1 MPRQLEQLPPDSTTL
16 ARKVQALER
25 QVAELRAARRLDA
38 ATIGLI
44 RTATGGARVEVSQ
57 DAQALRVYANDDTL
71 LAELGP
77 ESSGGGGLWTRGL
90 QDPYNMSAF
99 LGSGELAFRPVE
111 NGLVDTPASVT
122 YDTDSTQYADL
133 ILTSGNLAP
142 TDKPARILL
151 ETVFAGGIP
160 YVYVTGDQSNQCNLD
175 VNGVFSA
182 LNIASGTVAI
192 TPSAANT
199 PTSVTVSGLNVEGAF
214 LRAFTGISNPAPGS
228 TTGNNGV
235 TGTGYSNLTSSGMT
249 VWATR
254 QNTTAVTVS
263 WMIIGSDI

>member
-1 MPRQLEQLPPDSTTL
+1 MPRQLDQLPADSTTL

-25 QVAELRAARRLDA
+25 QVAELRAARRLDS

-44 RTATGGARVEVSQ
+44 KTAADGARVEISQ
-57 DAQALRVYANDDTL
+57 DAQALRVYATDGTL

-151 ETVFAGGIP
+151 ETVFAGGDP
-160 YVYVTGDQSNQCNLD
+160 YVYVTGAQSNQCNMD
-175 VNGVFSA
+175 VNGIFTS
-182 LNIASGTVAI
+182 LNIAYGVVSI
-192 TPSAANT
+192 TPSAANI
-199 PTSVTVSGLNVEGAF
+199 PTSVPVSGLGLKGTNFYAQATASTSAVGTSVTGVGATNVSA
-214 LRAFTGISNPAPGS
+214 
-228 TTGNNGV
+228 NGV
-235 TGTGYSNLTSSGMT
+235 TVWLTRSST
-249 VWATR
+249 VATP
-254 QNTTAVTVS
+254 VF
-263 WMIIGSDI
+263 WMVVGS